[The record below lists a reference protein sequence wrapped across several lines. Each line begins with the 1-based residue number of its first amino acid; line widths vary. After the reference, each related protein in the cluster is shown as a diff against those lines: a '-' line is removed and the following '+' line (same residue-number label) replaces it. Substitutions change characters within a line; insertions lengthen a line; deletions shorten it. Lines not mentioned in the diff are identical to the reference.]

1 MTSDTIRELFA
12 KAVDRPIDG
21 VIKADD
27 ERNLKV
33 ELDEYVVTRD
43 VLKGLGAFVDCYL
56 DNPTANGVW
65 ISGFFGCGKSHLL
78 KILSLLLDSER
89 RVGAA
94 CERPAD
100 ILLPK
105 VEDEIIK
112 ANLRKA
118 ITTPARSV
126 LFNIDQKYD
135 GIGGE
140 HSAPI
145 LEVFMKVL
153 NELQG
158 YYGNQGYVARF
169 EHDLDKRGV
178 FGTFKDTYL
187 QLNGRSWEN
196 DREAVATV
204 TKSSFA
210 KAYAELFSTSL
221 EEALKVIGE
230 AKADYRL
237 SIEGF
242 ADRVKDYLDS
252 QAPGFRLNF
261 FVDEAGQFIGQD
273 PSLSLLP
280 L

>member
-1 MTSDTIRELFA
+1 M
-12 KAVDRPIDG
+12 
-21 VIKADD
+21 
-27 ERNLKV
+27 
-33 ELDEYVVTRD
+33 
-43 VLKGLGAFVDCYL
+43 
-56 DNPTANGVW
+56 
-65 ISGFFGCGKSHLL
+65 
-78 KILSLLLDSER
+78 LLDSDR
-89 RVGAA
+89 RVGPAS
-94 CERPAD
+94 ERPAD

-158 YYGNQGYVARF
+158 YYGNQGYIARF

-178 FGTFKDTYL
+178 FGAFKDTYL
-187 QLNGRSWEN
+187 RLNSRSWEN

-204 TKSSFA
+204 TKSAFA
-210 KAYAELFSTSL
+210 RAYAELFSTSS
-221 EEALKVIGE
+221 EEAMKVIGE

-237 SIEGF
+237 SIEGL
-242 ADRVKDYLDS
+242 AERVKEYLES
-252 QAPGFRLNF
+252 QPPGCRLNF

-273 PSLSLLP
+273 RSRLLNLQTVVESLATATNGRASVFVTSQADLEGILGE
-280 L
+280 